1 MLTTEQIAK
10 LERCRNYATR
20 YEITARHPDGR
31 AFLVCYTPRVSR
43 PGLLKAIQHVG
54 RHILE
59 KLTVG
64 ENDVMTWHT
73 KPHVHCRTSGWE
85 IGFTG
90 RTQRDAIMSGEM
102 PFIAA

>member
-31 AFLVCYTPRVSR
+31 TFLVCYTPRVSR
-43 PGLLKAIQHVG
+43 TGLQLAMQNVG
-54 RHILE
+54 DRLVAA
-59 KLTVG
+59 LPVG
-64 ENDVMTWHT
+64 ENDEMTWHT
-73 KPHVHCRTSGWE
+73 QPRAHCKTSGWE